1 MIKVNFYNIS
11 DNIPDEK
18 LKFAVIVARYD
29 NKWVFSRHKMRTTWE
44 IPGGHIENGESADEA
59 ARRELREE
67 TGALDADLSCV
78 SVYGVEK
85 DGETSYG
92 KLYFARIKRIDALD
106 SNSEIGEVAFFDT
119 LPSELT
125 YPAIQP
131 KLFEYVRERIGL

>member
-119 LPSELT
+119 FPSELT